1 MAKTI
6 KFHPGPFLISR
17 LRIFIFLLS
26 LGIPVLATFSGCTNR
41 PVQST
46 ASVRNQLETLLQLHS
61 YEFLYREILYL
72 GERQTVLGIIPT
84 RDRQFLFRVDFRVSA
99 GVDLSRGYELVPVSG
114 RQGFYL
120 LELPQPEIL
129 LVDALEDTIYQYV
142 NQTFG
147 GQLRITELGDLLTLA
162 RDSITQDSL
171 DRGILQRARTE
182 AEVLIRSL
190 FHSLGIGEVEFRWRT
205 HG

>member
-1 MAKTI
+1 MMSKKKTTLALPEPLES
-6 KFHPGPFLISR
+6 KKVLFLFLAILFLAS
-17 LRIFIFLLS
+17 FI
-26 LGIPVLATFSGCTNR
+26 GCNNQPART
-41 PVQST
+41 T
-46 ASVRNQLETLLQLHS
+46 ASVRSQLETLLQLHS
-61 YEFLYREILYL
+61 YEYLYREILYL

-99 GVDLSRGYELVPVSG
+99 GVDLTRGYRLEQVSG
-114 RQGFYL
+114 RPGTYL

-129 LVDALEDTIYQYV
+129 LVDALEDTIHQYV